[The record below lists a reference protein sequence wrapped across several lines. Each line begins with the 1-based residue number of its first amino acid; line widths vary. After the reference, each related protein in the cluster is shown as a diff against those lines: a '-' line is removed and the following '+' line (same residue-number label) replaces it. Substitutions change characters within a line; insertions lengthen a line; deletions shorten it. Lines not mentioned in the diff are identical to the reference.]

1 MKEQEENKLNETWET
16 PEVNVIL
23 VEETE
28 AQSTPGGV
36 DGGFFAS

>member
-1 MKEQEENKLNETWET
+1 MKEQEETQLNETWET

-28 AQSTPGGV
+28 NGGTPGGL
-36 DGGFFAS
+36 DGPFHS

>member
-1 MKEQEENKLNETWET
+1 MKEQEENKLDETWET

-28 AQSTPGGV
+28 TNLPLGGIDGPYQS
-36 DGGFFAS
+36 